1 MEKGY
6 IEMSRRMIDPSVVIK
21 SQIVDDKYRVDLNEI
36 LEKHGMVTEY
46 GAKTITL
53 QIYNKEASDEN
64 QNSIIIDNDYLGEV
78 VMNGSITLSKISG
91 DLVFIQGLLVQSGIL
106 ENTYL
111 EISSG
116 SYENG
121 IILEGPNA
129 FDLYVIRV

>member
-53 QIYNKEASDEN
+53 QIYNKEAGDEN